1 MREGEAVSARAPS
14 ASRRAGSS
22 AKESA
27 KSSAESNKSSAKSNV
42 PFIERRRHPRPRLAE
57 IRRGA
62 TLNLLPPSVVTGS
75 VRIIEFLLIAV
86 LGFAIY
92 LLYVEREGTSTHIT
106 YLIAVL
112 IAATANMLTFQ
123 AFNLYEVPAFSAFVR
138 SFTRIVFAWSLV
150 VVGMMALAFFGK
162 VGADFSRVW
171 IATWY
176 FAALSMLFGERL
188 ALSLMA
194 RRWIKEGRLN
204 RRAVIVG
211 GGHEAEELI
220 KALEASTET
229 DIRIAGIFDDRG
241 DDRVSP
247 IVAGYPKLGNIDQL
261 VAFARNSRLDLLI
274 VSLPVTAEK
283 RLLALLKKLWV
294 LPVDIR
300 LSAHNN
306 QLRFRP
312 RTYSYI
318 GNVPFIDIT
327 DKPIADWDHVKK
339 WLFDKVVGWLAVI
352 LLAPVMAVIA
362 LLIKLDSKGPVLFRQ
377 KRQGFNNE
385 LIEVYKFR
393 SMYADHTDAEASKL
407 VTKDD
412 PRVTRIGRFLR
423 KTSLDELPQ
432 FFNVVKGDLSLV
444 GPRPHALKAKAED
457 KLYSEV
463 VDGYFAR
470 HRVKPGVTGWA
481 QINGWRGETDTE
493 EKIQRRVEHDLYY
506 IENWSVTFD
515 LYICLMT
522 PFALLKGENAY

>member
-1 MREGEAVSARAPS
+1 MIEADVVAVRDERV
-14 ASRRAGSS
+14 SRRDSS
-22 AKESA
+22 RT
-27 KSSAESNKSSAKSNV
+27 KSRPHLK
-42 PFIERRRHPRPRLAE
+42 ERRRSPRPRLAE
-57 IRRGA
+57 IRQGA
-62 TLNLLPPSVVTGS
+62 TLKLLSPIVITGAA
-75 VRIIEFLLIAV
+75 RITEFLLVAS
-86 LGFAIY
+86 LGFVIY
-92 LLYVEREGTSTHIT
+92 LLYVERVGAPTHLV

-112 IAATANMLTFQ
+112 IAASANALILQ
-123 AFNLYEVPAFSAFVR
+123 AFDLCRVPAFSGFVR
-138 SFTRIVFAWSLV
+138 SFARIAFAWTLV
-150 VVGMMALAFFGK
+150 IAGLMSLAFFVK
-162 VGADFSRVW
+162 VGAEFSRVW

-176 FAALSMLFGERL
+176 VATLSALFAERL
-188 ALSLMA
+188 GLLLLVK
-194 RRWIKEGRLN
+194 RWTKEGRLN

-211 GGHEAEELI
+211 GGAEAEQLI
-220 KALEASTET
+220 GALEASQDT

-241 DDRVSP
+241 FDRVSP
-247 IVAGYPKLGNIDQL
+247 VVAGYPKLGNIDEL
-261 VAFARNSRLDLLI
+261 VAFARASRIDLLI

-283 RLLALLKKLWV
+283 RLLELLKKLWV

-306 QLRFRP
+306 RLRFRP

-327 DKPIADWDHVKK
+327 DKPIADWDHVQKL
-339 WLFDKVVGWLAVI
+339 LFDKIVAAAV
-352 LLAPVMAVIA
+352 LIA
-362 LLIKLDSKGPVLFRQ
+362 LSPLMALIALAIKLDSKGPVLFRQ

-385 LIEVYKFR
+385 LIDVYKFR
-393 SMYADHTDAEASKL
+393 SMYAEASDADACKL

-412 PRVTRIGRFLR
+412 PRVTRIGAFLR

-432 FFNVVKGDLSLV
+432 LFNVIKGELSLV

-457 KLYSEV
+457 KLYADV

-515 LYICLMT
+515 LYILLMT
-522 PFALLKGENAY
+522 PFALLKGQNAY

>member
-1 MREGEAVSARAPS
+1 MSESEVVPARKALTTPRFRS
-14 ASRRAGSS
+14 GG
-22 AKESA
+22 
-27 KSSAESNKSSAKSNV
+27 KSEHRSH
-42 PFIERRRHPRPRLAE
+42 ERRRMPRPRLAE
-57 IRRGA
+57 IKRGA
-62 TLNLLPPSVVTGS
+62 NLNLIPPIVVTGA
-75 VRIIEFLLIAV
+75 VRMIEFMLVAA

-92 LLYVEREGTSTHIT
+92 LGYVEYEGERAHLI

-112 IAATANMLTFQ
+112 TAAAANTLILQ
-123 AFNLYEVPAFSAFVR
+123 AFDLYNVPALSSFVR
-138 SFTRIVFAWSLV
+138 SFTRLILGWTLV
-150 VVGMMALAFFGK
+150 MAGLMAGAFFGK

-171 IATWY
+171 IVTWY
-176 FAALSMLFGERL
+176 ASALLVLFGERL
-188 ALSLMA
+188 VLSQLV
-194 RRWIKEGRLN
+194 RHWIREGRLN

-211 GGHEAEELI
+211 GGPEAEELI
-220 KALEASTET
+220 KALEASHDT

-241 DDRVSP
+241 NERVSP
-247 IVAGYPKLGNIDQL
+247 VVAGYPKLGNIDEL
-261 VAFARNSRLDLLI
+261 VEFARNSRIDLLI

-283 RLLALLKKLWV
+283 RLLQLLKKLWV

-306 QLRFRP
+306 RLRFRP

-318 GNVPFIDIT
+318 GNVPFIDVA

-339 WLFDKVVGWLAVI
+339 WLFDKIAASLALI
-352 LLAPVMAVIA
+352 LLAPLMAIIA
-362 LLIKLDSKGPVLFRQ
+362 VLIKLNSKGPVLFRQ

-385 LIEVYKFR
+385 LIEVFKFR
-393 SMYADHTDAEASKL
+393 SMHVDQADVDANKL

-423 KTSLDELPQ
+423 RASLDELPQ
-432 FFNVVKGDLSLV
+432 FFNVLKGDLSLV

-457 KLYSEV
+457 KLYSDV

-481 QINGWRGETDTE
+481 QISGWRGETDTE
-493 EKIQRRVEHDLYY
+493 EKIERRVEHDLYY

>member
-1 MREGEAVSARAPS
+1 MREGEAVQARAPS
-14 ASRRAGSS
+14 APRGIRGSS
-22 AKESA
+22 
-27 KSSAESNKSSAKSNV
+27 KSNV
-42 PFIERRRHPRPRLAE
+42 PFVERRRVPRPPLAE
-57 IRRGA
+57 IRRGG
-62 TLNLLPPSVVTGS
+62 TVNLLPRTVVAGS
-75 VRIIEFLLIAV
+75 VRIIEFLLVALI
-86 LGFAIY
+86 GFGIY
-92 LLYVEREGTSTHIT
+92 LAYVEREGMHSHII

-112 IAATANMLTFQ
+112 IAAMATTITFA
-123 AFNLYEVPAFSAFVR
+123 AFSLYEIPAFSTFVR
-138 SFTRIVFAWSLV
+138 SFTRIIIAWTLV

-176 FAALSMLFGERL
+176 VAALSILFVERFAVSLL
-188 ALSLMA
+188 AK
-194 RRWIKEGRLN
+194 RWIKEGRLN

-211 GGHEAEELI
+211 GGSEAEELI
-220 KALEASTET
+220 KALEASADT
-229 DIRIAGIFDDRG
+229 DIRIVGIFDDRG
-241 DDRVSP
+241 NGRVSP
-247 IVAGYPKLGNIDQL
+247 LVAGYPKLGNIDQL
-261 VAFARNSRLDLLI
+261 VDFARDSRLDLLI
-274 VSLPVTAEK
+274 VSLPITAEK
-283 RLLALLKKLWV
+283 RLLQLLKKLWV

-306 QLRFRP
+306 QLRFHP

-339 WLFDKVVGWLAVI
+339 WLFDKIMALFAVI
-352 LLAPVMAVIA
+352 VLAPVMALIA
-362 LLIKLDSKGPVLFRQ
+362 ILIKLDSKGPVLFKQR
-377 KRQGFNNE
+377 RQGFNNE
-385 LIEVYKFR
+385 LIDVYKFR
-393 SMYADHTDAEASKL
+393 SMYLEHADAEASKL

-412 PRVTRIGRFLR
+412 PRVTRVGRFLR

-432 FFNVVKGDLSLV
+432 FFNVLKGNLSLV

-457 KLYSEV
+457 KLYSDV

-481 QINGWRGETDTE
+481 QMNGWRGETNTQ
-493 EKIQRRVEHDLYY
+493 EKIHRRVEHDLYY

>member
-1 MREGEAVSARAPS
+1 MSDEALARGVMSRSRARTKPS
-14 ASRRAGSS
+14 RGRTTPEATFR
-22 AKESA
+22 
-27 KSSAESNKSSAKSNV
+27 
-42 PFIERRRHPRPRLAE
+42 ERRRTPRPRLAE
-57 IRRGA
+57 IRVGA
-62 TLNLLPPSVVTGS
+62 RFNLLPPIVVTGA
-75 VRIIEFLLIAV
+75 VRMIEFLLLAA

-92 LLYVEREGTSTHIT
+92 LGYVEREGQSTHVV
-106 YLIAVL
+106 YLVTVLAAAV
-112 IAATANMLTFQ
+112 ANTLMLQ
-123 AFNLYEVPAFSAFVR
+123 ALDLYSVPALNAFVR
-138 SFTRIVFAWSLV
+138 SFARIAVAWTV
-150 VVGMMALAFFGK
+150 VMAGLTAGAFLGK

-176 FAALSMLFGERL
+176 LSGLFVLFGERL
-188 ALSLMA
+188 VVSQLVKG
-194 RRWIKEGRLN
+194 WIRQGRLN

-211 GGHEAEELI
+211 GGQAAEDLI
-220 KALEASTET
+220 KALEASTDT

-241 DDRVSP
+241 NERVSP
-247 IVAGYPKLGNIDQL
+247 VVAGYPKLGNIDEL
-261 VAFARNSRLDLLI
+261 VKFARNSRLDLLI

-283 RLLALLKKLWV
+283 RLLQLLKKLWV

-300 LSAHNN
+300 LSAHSN

-318 GNVPFIDIT
+318 GNVPFIDVT

-339 WLFDKVVGWLAVI
+339 WWFDKIAASLALI
-352 LLAPVMAVIA
+352 LFAPLMAVIA

-377 KRQGFNNE
+377 RRQGFNNE
-385 LIEVYKFR
+385 LIEIYKFR
-393 SMYADHTDAEASKL
+393 SMYVDHADLDASRL

-412 PRVTRIGRFLR
+412 PRVTRVGRFLR

-432 FFNVVKGDLSLV
+432 FFNVLKGDLSLV

-457 KLYSEV
+457 KLYYDV

-481 QINGWRGETDTE
+481 QISGWRGETDTE

-506 IENWSVTFD
+506 IETWSVTFD

-522 PFALLKGENAY
+522 PFALLRGDNAY

>member
-1 MREGEAVSARAPS
+1 LS
-14 ASRRAGSS
+14 
-22 AKESA
+22 
-27 KSSAESNKSSAKSNV
+27 
-42 PFIERRRHPRPRLAE
+42 
-57 IRRGA
+57 
-62 TLNLLPPSVVTGS
+62 
-75 VRIIEFLLIAV
+75 
-86 LGFAIY
+86 
-92 LLYVEREGTSTHIT
+92 
-106 YLIAVL
+106 
-112 IAATANMLTFQ
+112 Q
-123 AFNLYEVPAFSAFVR
+123 
-138 SFTRIVFAWSLV
+138 LV
-150 VVGMMALAFFGK
+150 
-162 VGADFSRVW
+162 
-171 IATWY
+171 
-176 FAALSMLFGERL
+176 
-188 ALSLMA
+188 
-194 RRWIKEGRLN
+194 RRWIREGRLN

-220 KALEASTET
+220 KALEASHDT

-241 DDRVSP
+241 NDRVSP
-247 IVAGYPKLGNIDQL
+247 VVAGYPKLGNIDEL
-261 VAFARNSRLDLLI
+261 VEFARNSRIDLLI

-283 RLLALLKKLWV
+283 RVLELLKKLWV

-306 QLRFRP
+306 RLRFRP

-318 GNVPFIDIT
+318 GNVPFIDVA

-339 WLFDKVVGWLAVI
+339 WLFDKSAASLALI
-352 LLAPVMAVIA
+352 LLAPLMAIIA
-362 LLIKLDSKGPVLFRQ
+362 VLIKLDSKGPVLFRQ

-385 LIEVYKFR
+385 LIEVFKFR
-393 SMYADHTDAEASKL
+393 SMYVDQADVDANKL

-423 KTSLDELPQ
+423 RTSLDELPQ
-432 FFNVVKGDLSLV
+432 FFNVLRGDLSLV

-457 KLYSEV
+457 KLYYDV

-481 QINGWRGETDTE
+481 QISGWRGETDTE
-493 EKIQRRVEHDLYY
+493 EKIERRVEHDLYY

>member
-1 MREGEAVSARAPS
+1 MSESEIVSAREALTTPRFRS
-14 ASRRAGSS
+14 GGKSERRLQ
-22 AKESA
+22 
-27 KSSAESNKSSAKSNV
+27 
-42 PFIERRRHPRPRLAE
+42 ERRRAPRPRLAE

-62 TLNLLPPSVVTGS
+62 KLNLLPPNVVTGA
-75 VRIIEFLLIAV
+75 VRMVEFLLVAA

-92 LLYVEREGTSTHIT
+92 LGYVEREGQSAHII
-106 YLIAVL
+106 YLGAVL
-112 IAATANMLTFQ
+112 TAAAANTLMLQ
-123 AFNLYEVPAFSAFVR
+123 AFDLYSVPALSAFVR
-138 SFTRIVFAWSLV
+138 SFTRLGLGWTV
-150 VVGMMALAFFGK
+150 VVAGLMAVAFFGK

-176 FAALSMLFGERL
+176 VSALLVLFGERL
-188 ALSLMA
+188 ALSQLVK
-194 RRWIKEGRLN
+194 RWIREGRLN

-211 GGHEAEELI
+211 GGQEAEELI
-220 KALEASTET
+220 KALEASQET

-241 DDRVSP
+241 NDRVSP
-247 IVAGYPKLGNIDQL
+247 VVAGYPKLGNIDEL
-261 VAFARNSRLDLLI
+261 VEFARNSRIDLLV

-283 RLLALLKKLWV
+283 RLLQLLKKLWV

-306 QLRFRP
+306 RLRFRP

-318 GNVPFIDIT
+318 GNVPFIDVA

-339 WLFDKVVGWLAVI
+339 WLFDKIAASVALIV
-352 LLAPVMAVIA
+352 LAPLMAIIA

-393 SMYADHTDAEASKL
+393 SMYVDQSDVDASKL

-432 FFNVVKGDLSLV
+432 FFNVLKGDLSLV
-444 GPRPHALKAKAED
+444 GPRPHALKAKAEN
-457 KLYSEV
+457 KLYSDV

-481 QINGWRGETDTE
+481 QISGWRGETDTE
-493 EKIQRRVEHDLYY
+493 EKLERRVEHDLYY

>member
-1 MREGEAVSARAPS
+1 MGEHVGRGTLPRARGGPKS
-14 ASRRAGSS
+14 KAGL
-22 AKESA
+22 
-27 KSSAESNKSSAKSNV
+27 
-42 PFIERRRHPRPRLAE
+42 PERRRAPRPRLAE
-57 IRRGA
+57 IRQGA
-62 TLNLLPPSVVTGS
+62 KLNLVPPTILAGA
-75 VRIIEFLLIAV
+75 VRVIELLLVAG

-92 LLYVEREGTSTHIT
+92 LGYVEREGQSAHLV
-106 YLIAVL
+106 YFVAVVT
-112 IAATANMLTFQ
+112 AAVANTLMLQ
-123 AFNLYEVPAFSAFVR
+123 AFDLYTVPAFSAFVR
-138 SFTRIVFAWSLV
+138 SFARIALAWTV
-150 VVGMMALAFFGK
+150 VIAGLMAGAFFGK
-162 VGADFSRVW
+162 VSADFSRVW
-171 IATWY
+171 IVAWY
-176 FAALSMLFGERL
+176 GSALLALFGSRL
-188 ALSLMA
+188 ALSQLVKH
-194 RRWIKEGRLN
+194 WIRQGRLN

-211 GGHEAEELI
+211 GGPEAEALI
-220 KALEASTET
+220 KALEASHGT
-229 DIRIAGIFDDRG
+229 DIRIVGIFDDRG
-241 DDRVSP
+241 PDRVSP
-247 IVAGYPKLGNIDQL
+247 VVAGYPKLGNIDEL
-261 VAFARNSRLDLLI
+261 LEFARGSRLDLLI
-274 VSLPVTAEK
+274 VALPVTAEK
-283 RLLALLKKLWV
+283 RLLQLLKKLWV

-300 LSAHNN
+300 LSAHSN

-339 WLFDKVVGWLAVI
+339 WLFDKIAAGLAVI
-352 LLAPVMAVIA
+352 LLAPLMAVIA

-385 LIEVYKFR
+385 LIDVLKFR
-393 SMYADHTDAEASKL
+393 SMYVEQSDADASKL

-412 PRVTRIGRFLR
+412 PRVTRVGRFLR

-432 FFNVVKGDLSLV
+432 FFNVLKGDLSLV

-457 KLYSEV
+457 KLYYDV

-481 QINGWRGETDTE
+481 QISGWRGETDTA

-522 PFALLKGENAY
+522 PFALLRGENAY

>member
-1 MREGEAVSARAPS
+1 MREGEAAPQALSPRVPS
-14 ASRRAGSS
+14 ASHKVKRAG
-22 AKESA
+22 
-27 KSSAESNKSSAKSNV
+27 KSNV
-42 PFIERRRHPRPRLAE
+42 PFVERRRAPRPPLAE
-57 IRRGA
+57 IRRGGEVK
-62 TLNLLPPSVVTGS
+62 LMPPSVVAGS
-75 VRIIEFLLIAV
+75 VRIVEFLLVAV

-92 LLYVEREGTSTHIT
+92 LGYVEREGMHTHVI

-112 IAATANMLTFQ
+112 TAASATILTFQ
-123 AFNLYEVPAFSAFVR
+123 AFNLYQITAFSAFVR
-138 SFTRIVFAWSLV
+138 SFTRIVLAWSMV
-150 VVGMMALAFFGK
+150 VAGLMALAFFGK

-176 FAALSMLFGERL
+176 VSALAMLFAERL
-188 ALSLMA
+188 VLSRLT
-194 RRWIKEGRLN
+194 RNWIKEGRLS

-211 GGHEAEELI
+211 GGFQAEALI
-220 KALEASTET
+220 KALEASSDT
-229 DIRIAGIFDDRG
+229 DIRIVGIFDDRG
-241 DDRVSP
+241 DERVSP
-247 IVAGYPKLGNIDQL
+247 LVAGYPKLGTINQL
-261 VAFARNSRLDLLI
+261 VDFARKSRLDLLI

-283 RLLALLKKLWV
+283 RLLELLKTLWV

-300 LSAHNN
+300 LSAHSH

-318 GNVPFIDIT
+318 GNVPFFDVT

-339 WLFDKVVGWLAVI
+339 WLFDKIVASIAVI
-352 LLAPVMAVIA
+352 ALAPLMAVIA
-362 LLIKLDSKGPVLFRQ
+362 LLIKLDSKGPVLFKQ

-393 SMYADHTDAEASKL
+393 SMYVEHADLEASKL

-412 PRVTRIGRFLR
+412 PRVTRVGRFLR

-432 FFNVVKGDLSLV
+432 FFNVLKGDLSLV

-457 KLYSEV
+457 KLYSDV

-515 LYICLMT
+515 LYILLMT
-522 PFALLKGENAY
+522 PFALLKGDNAY